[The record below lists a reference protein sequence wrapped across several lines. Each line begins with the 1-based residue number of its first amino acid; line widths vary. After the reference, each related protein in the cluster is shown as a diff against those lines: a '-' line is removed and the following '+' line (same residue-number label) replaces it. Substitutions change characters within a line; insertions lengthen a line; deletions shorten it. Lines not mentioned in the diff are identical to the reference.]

1 MLKNVSEGV
10 LMPVEV
16 ETRPSRTN
24 VRLSAAMLLGFFTLV
39 LVGCSTA
46 EAVPSDPDALLEAMG
61 PADGALKI
69 IAMAGGLLLL
79 VAGWKIYRFVVAF
92 PGFLLAAG
100 FGATFMDRLVE
111 NDWISLALVLVLGLV
126 GAWLALKLHDI
137 AIFIIGAVGGGY
149 LAFSLWPTFV
159 GDEATIFIIVAG
171 VVIGGA
177 LMLLFGKLWMVLFS
191 AAAGAVMFIWGL
203 GSYTALVLPLFLV
216 GILIQYGAS
225 SGKKRSEEYE
235 E

>member
-1 MLKNVSEGV
+1 MS
-10 LMPVEV
+10 VEV
-16 ETRPSRTN
+16 ETRASRISC
-24 VRLSAAMLLGFFTLV
+24 RLPAIMLLLITTLF
-39 LVGCSTA
+39 LFGCSTT
-46 EAVPSDPDALLEAMG
+46 EAIPSDPDVLLEAMG
-61 PADGALKI
+61 PAEGALKI
-69 IAMAGGLLLL
+69 VAMVGGVLLL

-100 FGATFMDRLVE
+100 LGAMFMDRLVE

-137 AIFIIGAVGGGY
+137 AIFIIGAAGGGY

-159 GDEATIFIIVAG
+159 GDEATIFVIVAG
-171 VVIGGA
+171 VVLGGA

-191 AAAGAVMFIWGL
+191 AAAGAVMFVWGL